1 VAGRTRKAF
10 SSTKTS
16 VHREEVYFQCQSM
29 ECRESLS
36 FPLPLELYHSS
47 ITSHPNVGLP
57 SVFPVA
63 HSYNSPLELLKRIS
77 EYFVKDL
84 SRDSDA
90 LDAIRGVF
98 ELFRLSK
105 KPVYS
110 FCGLP
115 IFSLEA
121 VNHSDKALET
131 IRVLL
136 LVFALCSR
144 SVGKLYR
151 RSFFPS
157 WTWAGWKSGNGDAN
171 VDFEVLNL
179 IKSRDSISILESF
192 SLPSNIA
199 IETTGGHGVVLD
211 WKRDFEKILHASR
224 SEDFLGPL
232 KITSW
237 TFSFSLQ
244 FRQQWIAIPDLPF
257 ASEPVLDLLATS
269 LQQEQNGLQVKDTKV
284 VALLLFHS
292 KYPTQVAKRW
302 HRTTAGLL
310 FLAQRS
316 QSNFERLAYYTAE
329 GIPDLLDVGYQEYVQ
344 GRGIFIKY
352 QQVCIV

>member
-1 VAGRTRKAF
+1 
-10 SSTKTS
+10 
-16 VHREEVYFQCQSM
+16 
-29 ECRESLS
+29 
-36 FPLPLELYHSS
+36 
-47 ITSHPNVGLP
+47 
-57 SVFPVA
+57 
-63 HSYNSPLELLKRIS
+63 
-77 EYFVKDL
+77 
-84 SRDSDA
+84 
-90 LDAIRGVF
+90 
-98 ELFRLSK
+98 
-105 KPVYS
+105 
-110 FCGLP
+110 
-115 IFSLEA
+115 
-121 VNHSDKALET
+121 
-131 IRVLL
+131 
-136 LVFALCSR
+136 
-144 SVGKLYR
+144 
-151 RSFFPS
+151 
-157 WTWAGWKSGNGDAN
+157 
-171 VDFEVLNL
+171 
-179 IKSRDSISILESF
+179 
-192 SLPSNIA
+192 
-199 IETTGGHGVVLD
+199 
-211 WKRDFEKILHASR
+211 
-224 SEDFLGPL
+224 L